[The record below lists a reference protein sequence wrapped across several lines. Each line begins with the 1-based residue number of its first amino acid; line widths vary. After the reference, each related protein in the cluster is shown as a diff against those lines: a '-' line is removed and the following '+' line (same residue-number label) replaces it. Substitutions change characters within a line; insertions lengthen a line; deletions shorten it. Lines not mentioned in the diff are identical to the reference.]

1 MEGVRGGDARG
12 DRVIELY
19 LRQLASLLPDTRR
32 ARFLREAEEHL
43 RDAAAAYEAKG
54 LDRELAEAAAVEAF
68 GQVETVARAYAAEAA
83 VLSTRRAATVA
94 APMLLALVFPLY
106 AIPENT
112 LPPAP
117 WAEKPLH
124 LAVQQTLALALYALA
139 LVLVGIAAAATF
151 TRYARAAAPLLVAAA
166 VAGAASAVVCAALA
180 VQWDAAAPATPLV
193 RLLALL
199 LPSALIPVVV
209 AGAAASWA
217 RRRRPLLAAE
227 G

>member
-1 MEGVRGGDARG
+1 M
-12 DRVIELY
+12 IEQY
-19 LRQLASLLPDTRR
+19 LRRLASLLPETRR
-32 ARFLREAEEHL
+32 GRFLREAEEHL
-43 RDAAAAYEAKG
+43 RDAAAAHETRG
-54 LDRELAEAAAVEAF
+54 LDRDAAEAAAVEAF
-68 GQVETVARAYAAEAA
+68 GPAETVARAFAAEAA
-83 VLSTRRAATVA
+83 VHSTRRAAAVA
-94 APMLLALVFPLY
+94 ILTLLALVIPLY

-117 WAEKPLH
+117 WAEKPTH
-124 LAVQQTLALALYALA
+124 LAVQQTLAIALYAAA
-139 LVLVGIAAAATF
+139 LVLAAAGAAASFTRLARVTAPLLGIAA
-151 TRYARAAAPLLVAAA
+151 L
-166 VAGAASAVVCAALA
+166 AGAAAAVVCAALA

>member
-12 DRVIELY
+12 DRVIEQY
-19 LRQLASLLPDTRR
+19 LRHLESLLPETRR
-32 ARFLREAEEHL
+32 ARVLREAEAHL
-43 RDAAAAYEAKG
+43 RDAADAFEATG
-54 LDRELAEAAAVEAF
+54 LDRELAEAAAVDAF
-68 GQVETVARAYAAEAA
+68 GPVETVALAFAAEAA
-83 VLSTRRAATVA
+83 VHATRRAAAVA
-94 APMLLALVFPLY
+94 ILTLLALVIPLY

-117 WAEKPLH
+117 WVEKPEH
-124 LAVQQTLALALYALA
+124 LAVQQTLAILLYAAA
-139 LVLVGIAAAATF
+139 LVLAALGAAASF
-151 TRYARAAAPLLVAAA
+151 TRLARVTAPLLVAAA
-166 VAGAASAVVCAALA
+166 LAGAAAAVTAAALA

-199 LPSALIPVVV
+199 LPSALVPVVV
-209 AGAAASWA
+209 AYAAASWA